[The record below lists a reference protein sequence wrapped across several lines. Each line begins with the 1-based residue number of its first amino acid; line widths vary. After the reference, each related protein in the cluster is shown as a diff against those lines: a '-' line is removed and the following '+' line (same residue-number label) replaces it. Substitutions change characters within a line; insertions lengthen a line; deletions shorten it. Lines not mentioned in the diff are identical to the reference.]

1 MSVLYVYDE
10 TSSRVLPEHVCL
22 NNYYNA
28 EFDVNGRVYNTV
40 EHYYQAHKFTNIE
53 DFERIMR
60 TSTPAEAQM
69 LAHEIGYDRENWSR
83 VKDEV
88 MWTALNAKFRQNEEL
103 KRVLVGTG
111 DKRLVEDSLSDRY
124 WGGVLEGSLN
134 KLGEMLMKLR
144 EIFKNEERS

>member
-1 MSVLYVYDE
+1 MAVVYIYDE
-10 TSSRVLPEHVCL
+10 TSPRVLPEHVCL

-28 EFDVNGRVYNTV
+28 LFEVNGKVYNTV
-40 EHYYQAHKFTNIE
+40 EHYYQAHKFKNIE

-60 TSTPAEAQM
+60 TSSPAEAQK
-69 LAHEIGYDRENWSR
+69 LAHDIGYDRKNWSI

-103 KRVLVGTG
+103 RRVLLETG
-111 DKRLVEDSLSDRY
+111 DNRLVEDSLIDRY

-144 EIFKNEERS
+144 EILKNEER